1 MKKSAYILFFS
12 TLLVSLIVGAQ
23 APSKGDLEKKR
34 TALLREIEETQ
45 RQLEATKKDKSATLS
60 ELKAL
65 QAKLNARQQLI
76 GSINHEIINIESSIN
91 TSQKD
96 INKLNAD
103 LEEQKNRYAQS
114 IRYAYKHKESENF
127 VLFLVNA
134 TDFNDAIRRMS
145 YLKRYNDFRKS
156 EADKI
161 VGTQLALTAKI
172 GTLSHQK
179 EEKSSLLTTEEAQK
193 KEILAEK
200 EQTDQLVKSLKG
212 KESEL
217 LAQIKK
223 DKAASNKIN
232 ASIKEMI
239 RKEMEIAK
247 KKAAEEAKRKAAQE
261 ALAKKQAEDA
271 RKKAEADAIA
281 KANAGTSSGGV
292 GLNTGSN
299 STRSLGSRSSSNVP
313 TVTSNTKPT
322 EPVAKDPV
330 KTNTNPDVLA
340 SRSTVPKT
348 TESDPYKMGLT
359 PEVQNISNN
368 FGANQGRL
376 PWPVEKGYISSQYGK
391 QPHPLYPNVELENLG
406 IEITTGANAAVRSV
420 FEGTVTKITN
430 IEGVVIMVSHGE
442 YFTIYSGLASTTVK
456 QGDRI
461 KAKQTIGTVGKNETG
476 ENLVNFQ
483 VWKISGNNFNTV
495 NPASWIAR

>member
-1 MKKSAYILFFS
+1 MKKTAYILFFS
-12 TLLVSLIVGAQ
+12 TLFLSLIVGAQ
-23 APSKGDLEKKR
+23 QPSKSDLEKRR
-34 TALLREIEETQ
+34 TALLKEIEATQKQLAETKQ
-45 RQLEATKKDKSATLS
+45 DKTTTLA

-76 GSINHEIINIESSIN
+76 GSINSEITTLESNIKVSN
-91 TSQKD
+91 HD
-96 INKLNAD
+96 IEQLNKN
-103 LEEQKNRYAQS
+103 LEEQKRRYAQS
-114 IRYAYKHKESENF
+114 IRYAYKHKETENF
-127 VLFLVNA
+127 VLFLINA
-134 TDFNDAIRRMS
+134 NDFNDALRRMA
-145 YLKRYNDFRKS
+145 YLKRYNEFRKT

-161 VGTQLALTAKI
+161 IGTQQALASKVN
-172 GTLSHQK
+172 TLNLQK
-179 EEKSSLLTTEEAQK
+179 EEKSHLLTTEESQK

-212 KESEL
+212 KENEL

-223 DKAASNKIN
+223 NKAASDKIN

-271 RKKAEADAIA
+271 RKKAEADALA
-281 KANAGTSSGGV
+281 KANANSGP
-292 GLNTGSN
+292 GLNTGST
-299 STRSLGSRSSSNVP
+299 STR
-313 TVTSNTKPT
+313 TSGTKPT
-322 EPVAKDPV
+322 TSASNTSSTTATATTNPSEPKTKPNT
-330 KTNTNPDVLA
+330 TNTDVLA
-340 SRSTVPKT
+340 SRNTEPKT
-348 TESDPYKMGLT
+348 SGSDPYKMGLT
-359 PEVQNISNN
+359 PEVQSISNS

-430 IEGVVIMVSHGE
+430 IDGVVIMVSHGE
-442 YFTIYSGLASTTVK
+442 YFTIYSGLASASVK
-456 QGDRI
+456 QGDKI
-461 KAKQTIGTVGKNETG
+461 KAKQTIGVVGKNENG

-495 NPASWIAR
+495 NPSSWIAR